1 MRGEKQY
8 LANPVPSERLH
19 LLTVE
24 LRPEQDVRVSMQ
36 LASQSGQVD
45 QKMSPSIHAALVES
59 LFTNPA
65 PLFAGALC
73 AAVAALMTALK
84 TGNAWLWPCVA
95 LLVVSGALRALD
107 MGYFQRKKPV
117 LTPEQV
123 TRWEVRYQIGA
134 MSYALALGIWCL
146 TALIGT
152 DDAVAHMICVS
163 VTLCYVAAGGGRTY
177 GRPWIFH
184 VQMLLACG
192 PMTVALAIHG
202 NPYYVGMALLNVLFF
217 VSLRQISTSLQ
228 EIFVRALI
236 GREREAALASQFD
249 TALNNMPHG
258 LCMFRADGRLAVMN
272 HRFSEMMH
280 LPDDLV
286 QRGASAS
293 DIIDACVIAGSVTA
307 ASGKMILAEIEN
319 TRTRDMI
326 TTDPDTARGRYMSW
340 TFQPMAGGGAVLL
353 LEDITARRNA
363 EARISHLARY
373 DELTALPNRVNFR
386 DEIGRLLATQH
397 GSSHMSALL
406 FVDLDQF
413 KQVNDTLGHPCGDQ
427 LLCAVADR
435 LREMLRPE
443 DFVARFGGDE
453 FVVFQQNIHSPE
465 DAASLARRI
474 VDRLSERYKIDNHLV
489 EIGASVGIAITE
501 PGVSADTLLKNA
513 DMALYRAK
521 ADGRATYCFF
531 RDEMAQIVEAR
542 RILELDLRKAL
553 ANEEFEL
560 YYQPLVNLKT
570 GRITTCEALLRW
582 NHPVRGTVS
591 PIDIIPVAE
600 DMGLIIDLGRW
611 ILRKACME
619 CMKWPAGVSVAVN
632 FSPQQF
638 HQRDIMSEIRY
649 ALEVSGLPAERLEIE
664 ITESSLLRN
673 TQLTHDV
680 LAQLHTLGVRISL
693 DDFGTG
699 YSSLSYLHNFTL
711 QKVKIDRSFLEGIDT
726 ARPLTLLRG
735 VARLSAD
742 LGMSVVVEG
751 IETNEQ
757 LELISADGTV
767 TEAQGY
773 LFSRPVRAVRV
784 RQLLNASHGRQPP
797 EGQLH
802 IISSR
807 SIA

>member
-1 MRGEKQY
+1 
-8 LANPVPSERLH
+8 
-19 LLTVE
+19 
-24 LRPEQDVRVSMQ
+24 MQ
-36 LASQSGQVD
+36 LANQSRESD
-45 QKMSPSIHAALVES
+45 QKMSPSIYAALIDS
-59 LFTNPA
+59 LFTDPG
-65 PLFAGALC
+65 PMFAGALC

-84 TGNAWLWPCVA
+84 TGNMLLWPCVA
-95 LLVVSGALRALD
+95 VLVVTGALRALD
-107 MGYFQRKKPV
+107 TRQYQKVRSS
-117 LTPEQV
+117 LTAEQV
-123 TRWEVRYQIGA
+123 GRWEVRYQVGA
-134 MSYALALGIWCL
+134 MLYAAALGLWCL
-146 TALIGT
+146 VALTGS
-152 DDAVAHMICVS
+152 DDPVAHMIATS

-192 PMTVALAIHG
+192 PLTLALALDGSPFYI
-202 NPYYVGMALLNVLFF
+202 GMALLNVLFF
-217 VSLRQISTSLQ
+217 FSLKHISTSLQ
-228 EIFVRALI
+228 KIFVHALI
-236 GREREAALASQFD
+236 AREREAALANQFD

-258 LCMFRADGRLAVMN
+258 LAMFRADGRLAVIN
-272 HRFSEMMH
+272 HRFSKMMN
-280 LPDDLV
+280 LSDDFV
-286 QRGASAS
+286 QQGADVSDICAACVAAGTMSEASARLILQEVENSRAS
-293 DIIDACVIAGSVTA
+293 DI
-307 ASGKMILAEIEN
+307 
-319 TRTRDMI
+319 I
-326 TTDPDTARGRYMSW
+326 TTDPDFNRNRSLSW
-340 TFQPMAGGGAVLL
+340 TFQPMADGGTVMLV
-353 LEDITARRNA
+353 EDITERKDA

-373 DELTALPNRVNFR
+373 DELTELPNRVNFR
-386 DEIGRLLATQH
+386 DEIGHLLAAQQ
-397 GSSHMSALL
+397 GAEQLSALL

-427 LLCAVADR
+427 LLCAVAER

-453 FVVFQQNIHSPE
+453 FVVFQQNVHSAD
-465 DAASLARRI
+465 DAAGLARRI

-489 EIGASVGIAITE
+489 EIGASVGIAMTSR
-501 PGVSADTLLKNA
+501 GVSADTLLKNA

-521 ADGRATYCFF
+521 ADGRGTFCFF
-531 RDEMAQIVEAR
+531 REEMAQVVESR

-560 YYQPLVNLKT
+560 FFQPLVNLKS
-570 GRITTCEALLRW
+570 GRISTCEALLRW

-591 PIDIIPVAE
+591 PTDIIPVAE
-600 DMGLIIDLGRW
+600 DMGLIVDLGRW

-619 CMKWPAGVSVAVN
+619 CMKWPEGVSVAVN

-638 HQRDIMSEIRY
+638 HQRDVLSEVRY
-649 ALEVSGLPAERLEIE
+649 ALEVSGLPANRLEIE

-680 LAQLHTLGVRISL
+680 LSQLHSLGVRISL

-699 YSSLSYLHNFTL
+699 YSSLSYLHNFPL
-711 QKVKIDRSFLEGIDT
+711 QKVKIDRSFLEGIDSD
-726 ARPLTLLRG
+726 RPLTLLRG

-757 LELISADGTV
+757 LELISADGAV

-773 LFSRPVRAVRV
+773 LFSPPVPAVRV
-784 RQLLNASHGRQPP
+784 RQLLNASHGRRPA
-797 EGQLH
+797 EGQVVPL
-802 IISSR
+802 SSR

>member
-1 MRGEKQY
+1 M
-8 LANPVPSERLH
+8 A
-19 LLTVE
+19 LTD
-24 LRPEQDVRVSMQ
+24 RTQDP
-36 LASQSGQVD
+36 D
-45 QKMSPSIHAALVES
+45 QKMSPSIYAALVDS
-59 LFTNPA
+59 LFQDPG
-65 PLFAGALC
+65 PMFAGALC
-73 AAVAALMTALK
+73 AAVAAIMTAVK
-84 TGNAWLWPCVA
+84 TGNVWLWPCVA
-95 LLVVSGALRALD
+95 LLVVTGAVRALD
-107 MGYFQRKKPV
+107 TRQYRQRKSD
-117 LTPEQV
+117 LTPNEAA
-123 TRWEVRYQIGA
+123 RWEIRYQVGA
-134 MSYALALGIWCL
+134 MLYAGALGLWCIV
-146 TALIGT
+146 ALLGSH
-152 DDAVAHMICVS
+152 DAVVHLICIS
-163 VTLCYVAAGGGRTY
+163 VTLCYMSAGTGRTY

-192 PMTVALAIHG
+192 PLTLALALYG
-202 NPYYVGMALLNVLFF
+202 SPYYAGMAFLNVLFF
-217 VSLRQISTSLQ
+217 LALKHISTSLQ
-228 EIFVRALI
+228 TIFVRALVA
-236 GREREAALASQFD
+236 REREAALANQFD

-258 LCMFRADGRLAVMN
+258 LCMFGADGCLAVAN
-272 HRFSEMMH
+272 RHFSEMMH
-280 LPDDLV
+280 LPSDAMK
-286 QRGASAS
+286 RGATAQ
-293 DIIDACVIAGSVTA
+293 DVIAACVSAGAITA

-319 TRTRDMI
+319 TQTCDMI
-326 TTDPDTARGRYMSW
+326 TTDPDSARGRALSW
-340 TFQPMAGGGAVLL
+340 TFQPMAGGGAVVL
-353 LEDITARRNA
+353 LEDITQRRNA
-363 EARISHLARY
+363 EAKISHLARY

-386 DEIGRLLATQH
+386 DEMGRLLAIQQDAEQL
-397 GSSHMSALL
+397 SALL

-427 LLCAVADR
+427 LLCAVAGR
-435 LREMLRPE
+435 LHEMLRPE

-453 FVVFQQNIHSPE
+453 FVVFQQNIRSNE

-489 EIGASVGIAITE
+489 EIGASVGIAMTS

-521 ADGRATYCFF
+521 ADGRGTFCFF
-531 RDEMAQIVEAR
+531 RDEMAQTVEAR

-560 YYQPLVNLKT
+560 FYQPLVNLKS
-570 GRITTCEALLRW
+570 GRISTCEALLRW
-582 NHPVRGTVS
+582 NHPLRGTVS

-600 DMGLIIDLGRW
+600 DMGLIVDLGRW

-619 CMKWPAGVSVAVN
+619 CMKWPEAVSVAVN

-638 HQRDIMSEIRY
+638 HQRDVLSEVRY
-649 ALEVSGLPAERLEIE
+649 ALEVSGLPAHRLEIE

-680 LAQLHTLGVRISL
+680 LSQLSAIGVRISL

-699 YSSLSYLHNFTL
+699 YSSLSYLHNFPL

-726 ARPLTLLRG
+726 DRPLTLLRG

-757 LELISADGTV
+757 LELINADGTV
-767 TEAQGY
+767 TEGQGY
-773 LFSRPVRAVRV
+773 LFSRPVPAVRI
-784 RQLLNASHGRQPP
+784 RQLLNASHGRRASEQPTLVLP
-797 EGQLH
+797 
-802 IISSR
+802 SR

>member
-1 MRGEKQY
+1 
-8 LANPVPSERLH
+8 
-19 LLTVE
+19 
-24 LRPEQDVRVSMQ
+24 MQ
-36 LASQSGQVD
+36 LASETGD
-45 QKMSPSIHAALVES
+45 PDEKMPPSIYAALIDS
-59 LFTNPA
+59 LFQDPG

-73 AAVAALMTALK
+73 AAAGAIMTAVK
-84 TGNAWLWPCVA
+84 TGNPWLWPCVA
-95 LLVVSGALRALD
+95 LLVVTGAVRALD
-107 MGYFQRKKPV
+107 TRQYRQRNCG
-117 LTPEQV
+117 LTSKEAA
-123 TRWEVRYQIGA
+123 RWEVRYQFGA
-134 MSYALALGIWCL
+134 MLYAAALGLWCVVTL
-146 TALIGT
+146 LGSS
-152 DDAVAHMICVS
+152 DAVAHMIAIS

-192 PMTVALAIHG
+192 PLTVALALYG
-202 NPYYVGMALLNVLFF
+202 SPYYFGMAVLNVLFF
-217 VSLRQISTSLQ
+217 LALKHISTSLQ
-228 EIFVRALI
+228 KIFVRALVA
-236 GREREAALASQFD
+236 REREAALASQFD

-258 LCMFRADGRLAVMN
+258 LCMFRADGRLAVVN
-272 HRFSEMMH
+272 HRFTAMMN
-280 LPDDLV
+280 LRDDLV
-286 QRGASAS
+286 HRGAGAP
-293 DIIDACVIAGSVTA
+293 DIVDACVSAGSLSA
-307 ASGKMILAEIEN
+307 ASGTMILSEIGN
-319 TRTRDMI
+319 SQAKDII
-326 TTDPDTARGRYMSW
+326 TTDTGAASGRSVAW
-340 TFQPMAGGGAVLL
+340 TFQPMAGGGTVVLV
-353 LEDITARRNA
+353 EDITERKNA
-363 EARISHLARY
+363 EARISRLARY

-386 DEIGRLLATQH
+386 DEIERLLAI
-397 GSSHMSALL
+397 SHSAERLSALL

-453 FVVFQQNIHSPE
+453 FVVFQQNILSNE
-465 DAASLARRI
+465 DAAGLARRI

-489 EIGASVGIAITE
+489 EIGASVGIAMTSPAGI
-501 PGVSADTLLKNA
+501 SADTLLKNA

-521 ADGRATYCFF
+521 ADGRGTFCFF
-531 RDEMAQIVEAR
+531 RDEMAQTVEAR

-553 ANEEFEL
+553 AHEEFEL
-560 YYQPLVNLKT
+560 FYQPLVNLKS
-570 GRITTCEALLRW
+570 GRIATCEALLRW

-600 DMGLIIDLGRW
+600 DMGLIVDLGRW

-619 CMKWPAGVSVAVN
+619 CMKWPEGVSVAVN

-638 HQRDIMSEIRY
+638 HQRDVLSEVRY
-649 ALEVSGLPAERLEIE
+649 ALEVSGLPAHRLEIE

-680 LAQLHTLGVRISL
+680 LSQLHMIGVRISL

-699 YSSLSYLHNFTL
+699 YSSLSYLHNFPL
-711 QKVKIDRSFLEGIDT
+711 QKVKIDRSFLEGIDSD
-726 ARPLTLLRG
+726 RPLTLLRG

-757 LELISADGTV
+757 LELISVDGTV
-767 TEAQGY
+767 SEAQGY
-773 LFSRPVRAVRV
+773 LFSRPVPAVRI
-784 RQLLNASHGRQPP
+784 RQLLNASHGRRQP
-797 EGQLH
+797 GQNLLELP
-802 IISSR
+802 SR